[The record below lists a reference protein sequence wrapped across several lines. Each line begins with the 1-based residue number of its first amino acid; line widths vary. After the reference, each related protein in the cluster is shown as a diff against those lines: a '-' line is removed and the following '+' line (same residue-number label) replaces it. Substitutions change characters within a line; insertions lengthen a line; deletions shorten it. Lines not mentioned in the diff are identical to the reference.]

1 MSRPL
6 GGSTVL
12 VDWRSGALP
21 NEPTKVR
28 PAVVVEDHEL
38 FPDGYP
44 NTIVVPLTQDER
56 LAYAG
61 LSERL
66 DPTDENGAVA
76 VSWALAHHVASVSLA
91 RVRVTASRVSSEQLA
106 RIRRR
111 IAVAIGNA

>member
-1 MSRPL
+1 M
-6 GGSTVL
+6 L
-12 VDWRSGALP
+12 VDWRGGALP
-21 NEPTKVR
+21 NEPTKIR

-66 DPTDENGAVA
+66 EPTEENGSAA
-76 VSWALAHHVASVSLA
+76 VSWALAHHVASVSLT
-91 RVRVTASRVSSEQLA
+91 RVRVTASRISSEQLT
-106 RIRRR
+106 RIRQR

>member
-1 MSRPL
+1 
-6 GGSTVL
+6 VL
-12 VDWRSGALP
+12 VDWRGGALP
-21 NEPTKVR
+21 NEPTKIR
-28 PAVVVEDHEL
+28 PAIVVEDHEL

-66 DPTDENGAVA
+66 EPTEENGSAA
-76 VSWALAHHVASVSLA
+76 VSWALAHHVASVSLT
-91 RVRVTASRVSSEQLA
+91 RVRVTASRISSEQLT
-106 RIRRR
+106 RIRQR

>member
-1 MSRPL
+1 M
-6 GGSTVL
+6 
-12 VDWRSGALP
+12 P
-21 NEPTKVR
+21 NEPTKIR

-66 DPTDENGAVA
+66 EPTVENGAIG

-91 RVRVTASRVSSEQLA
+91 RIRMTASHVSAEQLT
-106 RIRRR
+106 RIRGR
-111 IAVAIGNA
+111 VAIAIGSTS

>member
-1 MSRPL
+1 
-6 GGSTVL
+6 VL
-12 VDWRSGALP
+12 VDWRGGALP
-21 NEPTKVR
+21 NEPTKIR

-61 LSERL
+61 LAERL
-66 DPTDENGAVA
+66 DPTDENGAVG

-91 RVRVTASRVSSEQLA
+91 RVQVTASRISSQQLT
-106 RIRRR
+106 RIRQR
-111 IAVAIGNA
+111 IAVATGNA